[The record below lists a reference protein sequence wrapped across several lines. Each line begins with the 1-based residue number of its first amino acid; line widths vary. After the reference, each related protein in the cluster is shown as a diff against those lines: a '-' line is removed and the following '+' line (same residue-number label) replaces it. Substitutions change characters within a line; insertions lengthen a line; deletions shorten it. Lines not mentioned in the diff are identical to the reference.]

1 MNIKKKNIMEE
12 PLDEMVTEESTTVE
26 VTPIIGVVDINLDK
40 KLNIRKSPSTTADVL
55 TTVKNG
61 TKCYI
66 LDSNNDAF
74 FKVELDNGIVG
85 FAMKNYIKL
94 I

>member
-12 PLDEMVTEESTTVE
+12 PLDEMVTEESATVE
-26 VTPIIGVVDINLDK
+26 ITPIIGVVDINIDK

-55 TTVKNG
+55 MTVKNG
-61 TKCYI
+61 TRCYI

>member
-12 PLDEMVTEESTTVE
+12 STDEVIIEAPTVE
-26 VTPIIGVVDINLDK
+26 TTPIIGIIDINLDK